1 MQSKVAWEHF
11 MNHRV
16 TAVSD
21 LEAIYGEPSE
31 AALVKVADRIVAP
44 YRRLIEA
51 SPFFALATNG
61 PHGLDCSPRGDA
73 SGFVRVAD
81 EKTLLI
87 PDRRGNNRIDSLRNI
102 VHDPRVALLFLI
114 PGVGETL
121 RVRGRAT
128 ILVAPDLLDSFVTE
142 GKAPRSVIAIAV
154 EAVYFQC
161 QKAIVRSD
169 LWNPERRVDR
179 KTLPSAGQ
187 ILAAI
192 SKDRLGGDAYD
203 AAYPER
209 MKATLW

>member
-1 MQSKVAWEHF
+1 MKHTLTTLAE
-11 MNHRV
+11 
-16 TAVSD
+16 
-21 LEAIYGEPSE
+21 LETIYGEPSE
-31 AALVKVADRIVAP
+31 AALVKVTDRIVAP

-51 SPFFALATNG
+51 SPFFVLATNG
-61 PHGLDCSPRGDA
+61 SHGLDCSPRGDA
-73 SGFVRVAD
+73 AGFVRVAD
-81 EKTLLI
+81 ERTLLI

-102 VHDPRVALLFLI
+102 VRDPRVALLFLI

-121 RVRGRAT
+121 RVRGRAAISVEPT
-128 ILVAPDLLDSFVTE
+128 LIESFVTE
-142 GKAPRSVIAIAV
+142 GKPPRSVVVVTA

-169 LWNPERRVDR
+169 LWNPEKRADR
-179 KTLPSAGQ
+179 KSLPSAGQ

-192 SKDRLGGDAYD
+192 TENRLGGEAYD

>member
-1 MQSKVAWEHF
+1 MKHTLTTLAE
-11 MNHRV
+11 
-16 TAVSD
+16 
-21 LEAIYGEPSE
+21 LETIYGEPSE
-31 AALVKVADRIVAP
+31 AALVKVTDRIVAP

-51 SPFFALATNG
+51 SPFFVLATNG
-61 PHGLDCSPRGDA
+61 SHGLDCSPRGDA
-73 SGFVRVAD
+73 AGFVRVAD
-81 EKTLLI
+81 ERTLLI

-102 VHDPRVALLFLI
+102 VRDPRVALLFLI

-121 RVRGRAT
+121 RVRGRAAISVEPT
-128 ILVAPDLLDSFVTE
+128 LIESFVTE
-142 GKAPRSVIAIAV
+142 GKPPRSVVVVTA

-169 LWNPERRVDR
+169 LWNPEKRADR
-179 KTLPSAGQ
+179 KSLPSAGQ

-192 SKDRLGGDAYD
+192 SENRLGGEAYD

>member
-1 MQSKVAWEHF
+1 MKHTLATLAE
-11 MNHRV
+11 
-16 TAVSD
+16 

-31 AALVKVADRIVAP
+31 AALVKVTDRIVAP

-51 SPFFALATNG
+51 SPFFVLATNG
-61 PHGLDCSPRGDA
+61 SHGLDCSPRGDA
-73 SGFVRVAD
+73 AGFVRVAD
-81 EKTLLI
+81 ERTLLI

-102 VHDPRVALLFLI
+102 VRDPRVALLFLI

-121 RVRGRAT
+121 RVRGRAAISVEPT
-128 ILVAPDLLDSFVTE
+128 LIESFVTE
-142 GKAPRSVIAIAV
+142 GKPPRSVVVVTA

-169 LWNPERRVDR
+169 LWNPEKRADR
-179 KTLPSAGQ
+179 KSLPSAGQ

-192 SKDRLGGDAYD
+192 TENRLGGEAYD